1 MYVPAL
7 RHLGTARTGAHFSKA
22 TFVGLAMSLVM
33 LGDAPGPLFWT
44 AALLMGGRIW
54 LHLTENHEHEHE
66 HVPME
71 HVHEHSH
78 DSHHT
83 HEHNFDWDGKKP
95 HASNAVSA
103 SILTRSRKM
112 AGTKLC
118 LSF

>member
-1 MYVPAL
+1 
-7 RHLGTARTGAHFSKA
+7 
-22 TFVGLAMSLVM
+22 M

-44 AALLMGGRIW
+44 AALLMGGGIW
-54 LHLTENHEHEHE
+54 LHLTENHEHEH
-66 HVPME
+66 VPME
-71 HVHEHSH
+71 RVHEHSH

-118 LSF
+118 